1 MDIQVNVKLPD
12 ELTNL
17 DSSTVSR
24 DVLEQVVIEG
34 YKNGTLGPKQ
44 VRLLLGFSNR
54 WETEDFLRRTRALEY
69 TVEDFNDDMETL
81 KKLGLR

>member
-1 MDIQVNVKLPD
+1 MDIQVSVKLPD

-44 VRLLLGFSNR
+44 VRILLGFADR
-54 WETEDFLRRTRALEY
+54 WETEEFLRRRRALDY
-69 TVEDFNDDMETL
+69 TTEDLNDDLETIE
-81 KKLGLR
+81 KLGLA

>member
-1 MDIQVNVKLPD
+1 MDIEVSVKLPD

-17 DSSTVSR
+17 DSITVSR

-44 VRLLLGFSNR
+44 VRLLLGFADR
-54 WETEDFLRRTRALEY
+54 WETEEFLRRKGALEY
-69 TVEDFNDDMETL
+69 TLEDLNDDLKTL
-81 KKLGLR
+81 EKLGLA